1 MLRNLTDL
9 FDALKPALS
18 NAPPAAAQHALQLAT
33 AVLLVEVLRAD
44 AAGSE
49 FEKPVVL
56 AALREKFSLGADEL
70 ERLYELAEA
79 RSIEAH
85 DLHSFTSRINAT
97 FDEAQKLQ
105 ILRQLWQ
112 VAYADGRL
120 DAHET
125 HLMRRL
131 ADLLHVRQSDAL
143 GARLRAERDAAS

>member
-1 MLRNLTDL
+1 VLRNLSDL
-9 FDALKPALS
+9 FDALKPARS

-49 FEKPVVL
+49 LEKPVVL
-56 AALREKFSLGADEL
+56 AALREKFSLDADEL

-97 FDEAQKLQ
+97 FDAGQKLQ

-131 ADLLHVRQSDAL
+131 ADLLHVRQSEAL
-143 GARLRAERDAAS
+143 GAKLRAGRDAAS